1 MDYLDYSLTT
11 RNNDELERD
20 VDLAWNHTLLLM
32 SGLVREHQIDPLT
45 VTISRKGDELKVS
58 APVDSD
64 ETRALWSRLNA
75 LVDYP
80 MFLYPFE
87 MTDNESGV
95 LNLGHV

>member
-20 VDLAWNHTLLLM
+20 VDLAWNRTLLLM
-32 SGLVREHQIDPLT
+32 AGLVREHQIDPLT

-58 APVDSD
+58 VPVDSD

-87 MTDNESGV
+87 MTDKESGV
-95 LNLGHV
+95 LNLGQV